1 MQPTKKKLDE
11 ATLNK
16 HTEDLLLCL
25 PEHASELMHQIA
37 DDYHLP
43 IWQIFCGIVLE
54 VHMQG
59 NLSNFYLEPAWA
71 EGLKQYEY
79 ICKHCNKTF
88 TPIHIGQVFCSN
100 ECGETHTTGKVT
112 KDDTVIAKPTPP
124 IAVATNRP
132 ADNFAAKISELT
144 SKTPSGWAKGDQL
157 PVD

>member
-1 MQPTKKKLDE
+1 MQVTKKKLDE
-11 ATLNK
+11 VTLNK
-16 HTEDLLLCL
+16 YTEDLLLCL

-79 ICKHCNKTF
+79 VCKHCDKKF
-88 TPIHIGQVFCSN
+88 TPVHLGQVFCSN
-100 ECGETHTTGKVT
+100 KCGEEHTNPKVT
-112 KDDTVIAKPTPP
+112 KNDTTTKPSAP
-124 IAVATNRP
+124 IAVATNDTP
-132 ADNFAAKISELT
+132 DSFAAKISELT
-144 SKTPSGWAKGDQL
+144 SKAPSGWAKGDQL
-157 PVD
+157 PID